1 MEFTK
6 LIDHKSIFLEEELA
20 NLVSLCIFNPNM
32 GKIQNASQ
40 ALYSKTQGVFYTMVE
55 KDEVVGII
63 GAKKIDGIKLE
74 LHHIAV
80 KESMRLKGIARQMIE
95 DMMELESVGEM
106 YCEVD
111 HKIEGFFKKC
121 GFNTT
126 LVEDE
131 FLGSETY
138 ICTLYK

>member
-6 LIDHKSIFLEEELA
+6 LIDHKKIFLDKELA

-32 GKIQNASQ
+32 GKIQNVSQ

-55 KDEVVGII
+55 NDEIVGII

-95 DMMELESVGEM
+95 DMMEYESVDQM

-111 HKIEGFFKKC
+111 HKIADFFKKC
-121 GFNTT
+121 GFNIS

-138 ICTLYK
+138 FCTLFK